1 MPRSIRLYCAIGPGC
16 ERIRAA
22 LKTTVWPRLKDVA
35 ARSGCRL
42 TIVDLR
48 EGAPDGEE
56 DEIALRWGLAE
67 IDRCSPFFV
76 AVAGPDA
83 GPPPRR
89 IPAEASAFEPWVMQA
104 RGASVFE
111 LELRRAAERPG
122 GGFVPRLYLLGQAGM
137 PNRRSDLAA
146 FARDHGMDVQEC
158 GPEAD
163 ALAARM
169 VVDLETALAHA
180 LPSGGQELTPL
191 QEADLEWSRNRRC
204 VFVPRRDTMKRL
216 SEHVAGEEPPLLL
229 TAAPGSGVSTLLA
242 GWAAEYVRDNPSV
255 PVVAIHLETPVA
267 EPPDIRI
274 WKRIVIDIKQRLGCS
289 LPLPETDEEWRSE
302 GPEWLHIAAAHG
314 RIVILLD
321 GLHHAA
327 DADGCFRLDWLWA
340 SWPRNIR
347 FILALRPD
355 QPPIDLF
362 SRRGWPS
369 LPLPDP
375 DRPHRAEFLTAWL
388 ADLRL
393 DLPRAWIDRSQTAQ
407 NPGFAFTAVTLLH
420 EARLLGTS
428 GSAAR
433 YLNDCLATA
442 GPVEMTDAVLARIE
456 RDCGRRR
463 CLLVRDA
470 LSLIAVSSG
479 GLAEDDL
486 VEILASEED
495 DGRLPASCWQ
505 PVRWALAPFLE
516 ERGGRLVFSNGIVT
530 AAVRARYLLS
540 EAHEISARQR
550 IIGHLCSRRLLTG
563 EWSELASHLVAIR
576 SWEGLYRLLAE
587 ARGFG
592 DLATVPAPLVAGL
605 WRKLEENSSFRL
617 LEAASR
623 VLLEPVA
630 WKPHL
635 GTWAGILAAAGLPG
649 KAITLQIP
657 FIDHLRETG
666 EEEAVWGARETLA
679 ELFMEIGEFAR
690 AETIL
695 AELARAPVPGGR
707 AGAARIALRRSLIAG
722 SCGRNDLAAKQ
733 CRESRRLFREAG
745 DPFGQEVAL
754 GHLAG
759 YLYAQSD
766 LGGAKTFYAEQEQI
780 CRSIGRLSGL
790 VRALHGQAL
799 ILRAW
804 GDLETALNLLH
815 ESEEICRRM
824 GYRERLAD
832 ALNQRAAIVRTH
844 GRIDLSLELYQEAEA
859 ICVETVYRD
868 GLQTALGGQAS
879 IRRIRG
885 DLDEATRLFQEQERL
900 CRLINKKDGL
910 QISLCGHA
918 VILRDRGRLDEA
930 KQLLKEAER
939 LCREIGYRE
948 GLPRILG
955 NMASICLDRGE
966 LGEAQQLLRES
977 ERICRDL
984 NLRAG
989 LQRVLEQLAL
999 VLKGRGELDGALALL
1014 REQEKIC
1021 RQLGIKIGLQVS
1033 LGHQAHILYFRGEVE
1048 AAMTLFREQER
1059 ICRELGLRDRLHI
1072 ALGGQAVIFR
1082 ARGDWKRSMELL
1094 REQEAI
1100 CRELGLRSGLQVSLY
1115 NQGVILL
1122 IRGDQEGAMALFKQQ
1137 EAVCREAG
1145 YREGLQAALGSQAV
1159 VLRNRG
1165 DLEGSMALFREQER
1179 ICRESGYKEGLQVS
1193 LCGQAAIL
1201 QARDEFDAALQKLR
1215 EGERI
1220 CRELGHREGLQRV
1233 LCSMSVIF
1241 ERRGELDTAMTLLGE
1256 VEHICRALDYKSG
1269 LQRALEYMAG
1279 IHKTRGDTEMAMKL
1293 LKEQEAICRE
1303 LGIKAGLQACIG
1315 RQAQIM
1321 QTNGEMEGAMA
1332 LFREQEAICREL
1344 GLKAGLVKALAA
1356 QASLLGRRFDTAGE
1370 AVQLMKEAWGMAR
1383 SHGLVALSD
1392 QIATVLDTMR
1402 KKNSA
1407 DTDGEPVSAELWEK
1421 IQHRLIERVAFIRP
1435 DDDPQTLL
1443 DRLQAHERV
1452 SRDLGMLEEV
1462 AHSLAGQSYAHRM
1475 RGELDKALQKLRDEE
1490 AIWRRRENKP
1500 RLAECLTQQALLLAI
1515 DMKRLRDA
1523 LAPAEEAARLT
1534 AAHDLL
1540 EISGDV
1546 LARLLERIRA
1556 GFV

>member
-1 MPRSIRLYCAIGPGC
+1 MIRSIRLYCAIGPGC
-16 ERIRAA
+16 EALRAGLA
-22 LKTTVWPRLKDVA
+22 DAVWPRLKAIA
-35 ARSGCRL
+35 ARGGCRL
-42 TIVDLR
+42 AIIDLR
-48 EGAPDGEE
+48 DGAPAGESE
-56 DEIALRWGLAE
+56 DTVLRWGMAE
-67 IDRCSPFFV
+67 IDRCAPFFI
-76 AVAGPDA
+76 AVAGTDP
-83 GPPPRR
+83 GPVPRH
-89 IPAEASAFEPWVMQA
+89 IPAEASPYEPWMMEA
-104 RGASVFE
+104 RGAPALE
-111 LELRRAAERPG
+111 LEIRRAVTRPG
-122 GGFVPRLYLLGQAGM
+122 GSFVPRLYLVDG
-137 PNRRSDLAA
+137 SDRTGPRPGFET
-146 FARDHGMDVQEC
+146 FAREHGCEVRQC
-158 GPEAD
+158 GPA
-163 ALAARM
+163 
-169 VVDLETALAHA
+169 
-180 LPSGGQELTPL
+180 PSMAVTTIC
-191 QEADLEWSRNRRC
+191 ADLEAALTALLPAETPPASPLLEADEEWARARREI
-204 VFVPRRDTMKRL
+204 FVARRDVMKRL
-216 SEHVAGEEPPLLL
+216 SDHAAADGPPLLI
-229 TAAPGSGVSTLLA
+229 TSTPGNGVSTLLA
-242 GWAAEYVRDNPSV
+242 GWAAEYARDNPVVTVISV
-255 PVVAIHLETPVA
+255 HLETPVPEA
-267 EPPDIRI
+267 PDIRI
-274 WKRIVIDIKQRLGCS
+274 WKRIVTEIQRRTGCS
-289 LPLPETDEEWRSE
+289 LPLPETDAEWRAE
-302 GPEWLHIAAAHG
+302 GPEWLHIGAAYG
-314 RIVILLD
+314 RVVVILD
-321 GLHHAA
+321 GLDHTA
-327 DADGCFRLDWLWA
+327 DAEGCFRLEWLWA
-340 SWPRNIR
+340 AWPSNIR

-362 SRRGWPS
+362 ARRGWPT
-369 LPLPDP
+369 LVVGDP
-375 DRPHRAEFLTAWL
+375 DRPHRAEFMAAWMS
-388 ADLRL
+388 ALRL
-393 DLPRAWIDRSQTAQ
+393 ELPRAWIDRSQMAQ

-433 YLNDCLATA
+433 YLNECLATT
-442 GPVEMTDAVLARIE
+442 GPVELTDAVLARVE
-456 RDCGRRR
+456 RDCGSRR

-470 LSLIAVSSG
+470 LSLIAVSPNG
-479 GLAEDDL
+479 IAEDDL
-486 VEILASEED
+486 LAILASGED
-495 DGRLPASCWQ
+495 GGRLPACHWQ
-505 PVRWALAPFLE
+505 PVRWALAPFLQ
-516 ERGGRLVFSNGIVT
+516 ERAGRLVFSSGIVT

-540 EAHEISARQR
+540 EAHVSSARQR
-550 IIGHLCSRRLLTG
+550 IIAHLSARALWPD
-563 EWSELASHLVAIR
+563 EWRELAWHLVETR

-587 ARGFG
+587 PAGFG
-592 DLATVPAPLVAGL
+592 TLAAIPAPFVADL
-605 WRKLEENSSFRL
+605 WRRLEAASSFRL

-623 VLLEPVA
+623 MLLEPKA
-630 WKPHL
+630 WYPHL
-635 GTWAGILAAAGLPG
+635 GTWAAILAASGLPG
-649 KAITLQIP
+649 KAISLLLP
-657 FIDHLRETG
+657 YIDHLRATG
-666 EEEAVWGARETLA
+666 NEAAVWAAL
-679 ELFMEIGEFAR
+679 ELLGERYMEIGEFAR

-695 AELARAPVPGGR
+695 AGLADSPVPGGR
-707 AGAARIALRRSLIAG
+707 SGAARIALRRALIAG

-733 CRESRRLFREAG
+733 CRESRRLFREIG
-745 DPFGQEVAL
+745 DAFGQEVAL

-790 VRALHGQAL
+790 VGALHGQSL

-804 GDLETALNLLH
+804 GDLETALGLLR

-832 ALNQRAAIVRTH
+832 ALNQRASIVRTR

-859 ICVETVYRD
+859 ICVETMYRD

-885 DLDEATRLFQEQERL
+885 DLDEAARLFQEQERL

-930 KQLLKEAER
+930 KILLKEAER

-966 LGEAQQLLRES
+966 LDEALQLLRES
-977 ERICRDL
+977 ERVCCDL

-999 VLKGRGELDGALALL
+999 VLKVRGELDGALALL

-1048 AAMTLFREQER
+1048 AAMGLFREQER

-1072 ALGGQAVIFR
+1072 ALGGQAVIYR

-1241 ERRGELDTAMTLLGE
+1241 ERRGELDTAMALLGE

-1279 IHKTRGDTEMAMKL
+1279 IHKTRGDTQMAMKL

-1315 RQAQIM
+1315 RQAQIL
-1321 QTNGEMEGAMA
+1321 QTSGDLEGAMA

-1392 QIATVLDTMR
+1392 QIATVLDAMR
-1402 KKNSA
+1402 KKSFA
-1407 DTDGEPVSAELWEK
+1407 DAGVEPASEELWGK

-1452 SRDLGMLEEV
+1452 SRDLGMVEEV

-1475 RGELDKALQKLRDEE
+1475 RGELDRALQKLRDEE

-1556 GFV
+1556 GLV